1 MVSGWKV
8 SRLVSFHFYTHY
20 PFLPLRRWLD
30 IMDDA
35 TMVKGLTEWNLLVL
49 VSCVFLS
56 VYLSTETRQ
65 TATLAQFT
73 AKNLVS
79 YSLLGGFKGAAY
91 QEYPRRT
98 RSLCPHRLHG
108 LRPKAATNTACSREQ
123 KAFRKTLDSLTVAVL
138 SLKSQKRN

>member
-1 MVSGWKV
+1 
-8 SRLVSFHFYTHY
+8 
-20 PFLPLRRWLD
+20 
-30 IMDDA
+30 
-35 TMVKGLTEWNLLVL
+35 MVKGLTERNLLVL

-56 VYLSTETRQ
+56 VYLSMETRQ
-65 TATLAQFT
+65 TATLAKFT

-108 LRPKAATNTACSREQ
+108 LRPKAATDTARSREQ

-138 SLKSQKRN
+138 SLKSQKIN